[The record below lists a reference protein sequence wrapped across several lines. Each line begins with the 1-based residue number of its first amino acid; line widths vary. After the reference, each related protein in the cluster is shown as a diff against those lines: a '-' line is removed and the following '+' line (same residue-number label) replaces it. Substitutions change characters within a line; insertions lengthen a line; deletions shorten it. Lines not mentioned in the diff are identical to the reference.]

1 MRRITIVRQTITGTV
16 MESRDGSFRTVLYV
30 GLAVVVFTVL
40 AAGAAAGVSV
50 ATWESGASVSVEDEA
65 TLSDTS
71 EPPVVA
77 DTEASADDER
87 ERHEIE
93 GYSVVQGDRCIPVQ
107 PIGDGNQTVEE
118 FYDYRNP
125 ATDPESY
132 TYSSHGTTHLQED
145 DTSIVFLYEGSDG
158 LSLVLVHDQ
167 YDGNTSGGALTAQ
180 IDNLPEEGEWVVE
193 DDNYSSYLDTRQLEE
208 WEHGDNWSRITH
220 VWSDERTDGA
230 AFNGGLNEGFAI
242 EIDIAFN
249 DDADFRVYDGEI
261 TDWEVVSAPEDDPG
275 RTSLDMD
282 EPIVIRSESC
292 ITISDL
298 SVDDDVT
305 VGDRVEVVATATNEG
320 ETEDTATVPVVVD
333 GEVIEERIVTIDPGE
348 STTMSTVAPFDEEG
362 TSTVSVGNE
371 TVSVTV
377 SDDDPGSENRSDENG
392 TGSESGSGDGS
403 SVDRVPGFG
412 LLAGTLVTLAV
423 LFALAVR
430 RR

>member
-1 MRRITIVRQTITGTV
+1 MDP
-16 MESRDGSFRTVLYV
+16 RDGSFRTVLYV

-40 AAGAAAGVSV
+40 AAGAAAGEAPVS
-50 ATWESGASVSVEDEA
+50 TDSEASVSAESEA
-65 TLSDTS
+65 TLSEID

-77 DTEASADDER
+77 DTDASADDES
-87 ERHEIE
+87 ESHEIG

-145 DTSIVFLYEGSDG
+145 DTSIIFLYEGSDG

-193 DDNYSSYLDTRQLEE
+193 DDNYSSYLDSRQLEE
-208 WEHGDNWSRITH
+208 WEHGDDWTRITH
-220 VWSDERTDGA
+220 VWTDERTDGA
-230 AFNGGLNEGFAI
+230 AFNGGLDEGFVI

-261 TDWEVVSAPEDDPG
+261 TDWQVVSAPEDDPE

-292 ITISDL
+292 TEITDL
-298 SVDDDVT
+298 SVDEDVT
-305 VGDRVEVVATATNEG
+305 VGDRVEIVATATNEG
-320 ETEDTATVPVVVD
+320 ETQDIATVPIVVD
-333 GEVIEERIVTIDPGE
+333 GEVIEERTVTIDSGE
-348 STTMSTVAPFDEEG
+348 STTVSAVAAFEEEG

-371 TVSVTV
+371 TATVTV
-377 SDDDPGSENRSDENG
+377 SEDDRGSENGSDENG
-392 TGSESGSGDGS
+392 SGSESGSDDRS
-403 SVDRVPGFG
+403 SDDHVPGFG
-412 LLAGTLVTLAV
+412 LLAGVLVTAAV
-423 LFALAVR
+423 LLALVAR
-430 RR
+430 QR